1 MLDLQDDILYPFG
14 KSIQKKNKIAWVHL
28 SWVFDGKMPPPD
40 LNVQ

>member
-1 MLDLQDDILYPFG
+1 MIFYILLARAF
-14 KSIQKKNKIAWVHL
+14 KKKKEIAWVHL